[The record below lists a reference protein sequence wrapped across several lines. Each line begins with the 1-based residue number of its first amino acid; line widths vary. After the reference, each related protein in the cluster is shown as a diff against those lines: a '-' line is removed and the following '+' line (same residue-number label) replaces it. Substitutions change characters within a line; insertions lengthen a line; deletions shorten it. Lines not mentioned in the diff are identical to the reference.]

1 MALIFP
7 YQHPPMKQT
16 VIGLSGHI
24 DHGKTALVKAL
35 TGVNTDSLT
44 EEQKRGMT
52 IDIGFAFLNE
62 NITLIDV
69 PGHEKFVKNM
79 MAGVSAV
86 DVALLVVAAD
96 DGVMPQTREHFEIL
110 NLLDIPLGIVAI
122 NKIDLADKD
131 WLELVELDIGEL
143 LQGSFMEDAPILKVS
158 AETGDGVDQLKTTLL
173 DLCKKVPDKQ
183 DRGIF
188 RLHVDRVF
196 SMKGY
201 GTVVTGTVNSGSL
214 KIGDTVELL
223 PGSVKSKV
231 RGLQSHG
238 EEVQQ
243 VETGDRAAI
252 NLQGVEI
259 KQIERGS
266 QIAEIGYLQSL
277 NQMGVTLLLLG
288 SAQKPIT
295 QNQRIRIHLGTQE
308 VMARVALADGK
319 SLQPGDDCP
328 ALLRL
333 EQPMVAARGDKFII
347 RSFSPVITIGGGEVM
362 EVLIEEKWKIVKEKL
377 QNLYESPKSDQL
389 IHLVQEEG
397 AKPITPEELQYRIG
411 ISKEQINAIVGEK
424 EELFWLTH
432 KQGKWLLTQNQWN
445 ELKNSIHNFLKK
457 YHAKNPLNAGA
468 QKEEVRQHLNCE
480 NSILEALLQSMLD
493 DKSISKKGELFLN
506 PNFSITL
513 SSEDDSLQNSILNQ
527 LDQEG
532 FTSSTLAQLSLKT
545 GNSKEKLMQ
554 VLNVAE
560 QQGKLLRI
568 DGKLMFTQK
577 NFIILREKVN
587 QFFSNHP
594 EMSVSEFKELAHTS
608 RKYAVP
614 LLEYFDKKKITY
626 REGNIRKLVR

>member
-1 MALIFP
+1 
-7 YQHPPMKQT
+7 MKQT

-52 IDIGFAFLNE
+52 IDIGFAFLDE

-308 VMARVALADGK
+308 VMARVALTDGK
-319 SLQPGDDCP
+319 TLQPGDGCP

-333 EQPMVAARGDKFII
+333 EQPIVAARGDKFII

-389 IHLVQEEG
+389 IHLVQEER
-397 AKPITPEELQYRIG
+397 AKPITPEKLQYRIG
-411 ISKEQINAIVGEK
+411 ISKEQINAIVEEK

-432 KQGKWLLTQNQWN
+432 KQGKWLLTQNQWR

-457 YHAKNPLNAGA
+457 YHTKNPLNAGA
-468 QKEEVRQHLNCE
+468 QKEKIRQHLGCE
-480 NSILEALLQSMLD
+480 NSILEVLLQSMLD
-493 DKSISKKGELFLN
+493 DKSISQKGELFLN

>member
-1 MALIFP
+1 
-7 YQHPPMKQT
+7 MKQT

-52 IDIGFAFLNE
+52 IDIGFAFLDE

-308 VMARVALADGK
+308 VMARVALTDGK
-319 SLQPGDDCP
+319 TLQPGDNCP

-397 AKPITPEELQYRIG
+397 AKPITPEKLQYRIG
-411 ISKEQINAIVGEK
+411 ISKEQINAIVEEK

-445 ELKNSIHNFLKK
+445 ELKNSIHNCLKK
-457 YHAKNPLNAGA
+457 YHTKNPLNAGA
-468 QKEEVRQHLNCE
+468 QKEKIRQHLGCE

-493 DKSISKKGELFLN
+493 DKSISQKGELFLN

>member
-1 MALIFP
+1 
-7 YQHPPMKQT
+7 MKQT

-52 IDIGFAFLNE
+52 IDIGFAFLDE

-319 SLQPGDDCP
+319 TLQPGDDCP

-397 AKPITPEELQYRIG
+397 AKPITPEKLQYRIG
-411 ISKEQINAIVGEK
+411 ISKEQINAIVEEK

-468 QKEEVRQHLNCE
+468 QKEEIRQHLNCE

-493 DKSISKKGELFLN
+493 DKSISQKGELFLN

>member
-1 MALIFP
+1 
-7 YQHPPMKQT
+7 MKQT

-44 EEQKRGMT
+44 EEQKRGLT
-52 IDIGFAFLNE
+52 IDIGFAFLDE

-308 VMARVALADGK
+308 VMARVALTDGK
-319 SLQPGDDCP
+319 TLQPGDDCP

-397 AKPITPEELQYRIG
+397 AKPITPEKLQYRIG
-411 ISKEQINAIVGEK
+411 ISKEQINAIVEEK

-468 QKEEVRQHLNCE
+468 QKEEIRQHLSCE

-493 DKSISKKGELFLN
+493 DKSISQKGELFLN
-506 PNFSITL
+506 TNFSITL
-513 SSEDDSLQNSILNQ
+513 SSEDDSMQNSILNQ

-545 GNSKEKLMQ
+545 GNSKGKLMQ
-554 VLNVAE
+554 ILNVAE

>member
-1 MALIFP
+1 
-7 YQHPPMKQT
+7 MKQT

-52 IDIGFAFLNE
+52 IDIGFAFLDE

-308 VMARVALADGK
+308 VMARVALTDGK
-319 SLQPGDDCP
+319 TLQPGDDCP

-362 EVLIEEKWKIVKEKL
+362 EVLIEEKWKIMKEKL

-397 AKPITPEELQYRIG
+397 AKPITPEKLQYRIG
-411 ISKEQINAIVGEK
+411 ISKEQINAIVEEK

-468 QKEEVRQHLNCE
+468 QKEEIRQHLNCE

-493 DKSISKKGELFLN
+493 EKSISQKGELFLN

-594 EMSVSEFKELAHTS
+594 EMSVLEFKELAHTS

>member
-1 MALIFP
+1 
-7 YQHPPMKQT
+7 MKQT

-52 IDIGFAFLNE
+52 IDIGFAFLDE

-308 VMARVALADGK
+308 VMARVALTDGK
-319 SLQPGDDCP
+319 TLQPGDDCP

-377 QNLYESPKSDQL
+377 QNLYDSPKSDQL

-397 AKPITPEELQYRIG
+397 AKPITPEKLQYRIG
-411 ISKEQINAIVGEK
+411 ISKEQINAIVEEK

-468 QKEEVRQHLNCE
+468 QKEEIRQHLSCE

-493 DKSISKKGELFLN
+493 DKSISQKGELFLN

-577 NFIILREKVN
+577 NFIILREKVK

>member
-1 MALIFP
+1 
-7 YQHPPMKQT
+7 MKQT

-52 IDIGFAFLNE
+52 IDIGFAFLDE

-308 VMARVALADGK
+308 VMARVALTDGK
-319 SLQPGDDCP
+319 TLQPGDDCP

-362 EVLIEEKWKIVKEKL
+362 EVLIEEKWKIVKKKL

-397 AKPITPEELQYRIG
+397 AKPITPEKLQYRIG
-411 ISKEQINAIVGEK
+411 ISKEQINAIVEEK

-468 QKEEVRQHLNCE
+468 QKEEIRQHLSCE

-493 DKSISKKGELFLN
+493 DKSISQKGELFLN

>member
-1 MALIFP
+1 
-7 YQHPPMKQT
+7 MKQT

-52 IDIGFAFLNE
+52 IDIGFAFLDE

-308 VMARVALADGK
+308 VMARVALTDGK
-319 SLQPGDDCP
+319 TLQPGDDCP

-397 AKPITPEELQYRIG
+397 AKPITPEKLQYRIG
-411 ISKEQINAIVGEK
+411 ISKEQINAIVEEK

-432 KQGKWLLTQNQWN
+432 KQGKWLLSQNQWK

-457 YHAKNPLNAGA
+457 YHTKNPLNAGA
-468 QKEEVRQHLNCE
+468 QKEEIRQHLNCE

-493 DKSISKKGELFLN
+493 DKSISQKGELFLN

>member
-1 MALIFP
+1 
-7 YQHPPMKQT
+7 MKQT

-52 IDIGFAFLNE
+52 IDIGFAFLDE

-252 NLQGVEI
+252 NLQGVEL

-308 VMARVALADGK
+308 VMARVALTDGK
-319 SLQPGDDCP
+319 TLQPGDDCP

-397 AKPITPEELQYRIG
+397 AKPITPEKLQYRIG
-411 ISKEQINAIVGEK
+411 ISKEQINAIVEEK

-468 QKEEVRQHLNCE
+468 QKEEIRQHLNCE

-493 DKSISKKGELFLN
+493 DKSISQKGELFLN

>member
-1 MALIFP
+1 
-7 YQHPPMKQT
+7 MKQT

-52 IDIGFAFLNE
+52 IDIGFAFLDE

-308 VMARVALADGK
+308 VMARVALTDGK
-319 SLQPGDDCP
+319 TLQPGDDCP

-397 AKPITPEELQYRIG
+397 AKPITPEKLQYRIG
-411 ISKEQINAIVGEK
+411 ISKEQINAIVEEK

-468 QKEEVRQHLNCE
+468 QKEEIRQHLSCE

-493 DKSISKKGELFLN
+493 DKSISQKGELFLN

-577 NFIILREKVN
+577 NFIILREKVK

>member
-1 MALIFP
+1 
-7 YQHPPMKQT
+7 MKQT

-35 TGVNTDSLT
+35 TGVNTDSLP

-52 IDIGFAFLNE
+52 IDIGFAFLDE

-110 NLLDIPLGIVAI
+110 NLLDISLGIVAI

-158 AETGDGVDQLKTTLL
+158 AETGDGVDQLKATLL

-277 NQMGVTLLLLG
+277 NQMGVTLLLLD

-319 SLQPGDDCP
+319 TLQPGDDCP

-333 EQPMVAARGDKFII
+333 EQPMVAAMGDKFII

-397 AKPITPEELQYRIG
+397 AKPITPEKLQYRIG
-411 ISKEQINAIVGEK
+411 ISKEQINAIVEEK
-424 EELFWLTH
+424 EQLFWLTH

-468 QKEEVRQHLNCE
+468 QKEEIRQHLNCE

-493 DKSISKKGELFLN
+493 EKSISQKGELFLN

>member
-1 MALIFP
+1 
-7 YQHPPMKQT
+7 MKQT

-52 IDIGFAFLNE
+52 IDIGFAFLDE

-308 VMARVALADGK
+308 VMARVALTDGK
-319 SLQPGDDCP
+319 TLQPGDDCP

-377 QNLYESPKSDQL
+377 QNLYESPQSDQL

-397 AKPITPEELQYRIG
+397 AKPITPEKLQYRIG
-411 ISKEQINAIVGEK
+411 ISKEQINAIVEEK

-468 QKEEVRQHLNCE
+468 QKEEIRQHLNCE

-493 DKSISKKGELFLN
+493 DKSISQKGKLFLN

-587 QFFSNHP
+587 QFFLNHP

>member
-1 MALIFP
+1 
-7 YQHPPMKQT
+7 MKQT

-52 IDIGFAFLNE
+52 IDIGFAFLDE

-308 VMARVALADGK
+308 VMARVALTDGK
-319 SLQPGDDCP
+319 TLQPGNECP

-397 AKPITPEELQYRIG
+397 AKPITPEKLQYRIG
-411 ISKEQINAIVGEK
+411 ISKEQINAIVEEK

-468 QKEEVRQHLNCE
+468 QKEEIRQHLSCE
-480 NSILEALLQSMLD
+480 NSILEALLQSMSD
-493 DKSISKKGELFLN
+493 DKSISQKGELFLN

-577 NFIILREKVN
+577 NFIILREKVK

>member
-1 MALIFP
+1 
-7 YQHPPMKQT
+7 MKQT

-52 IDIGFAFLNE
+52 IDIGFAFLDE

-308 VMARVALADGK
+308 VMARVALTDGK
-319 SLQPGDDCP
+319 TLHPGDDCP

-397 AKPITPEELQYRIG
+397 AKPITPEKLQYRIG
-411 ISKEQINAIVGEK
+411 ISKEQINAIVEEK

-468 QKEEVRQHLNCE
+468 QKEEIRQHLSCE

-493 DKSISKKGELFLN
+493 DKSISQKGELFLN

>member
-1 MALIFP
+1 
-7 YQHPPMKQT
+7 MKQT

-52 IDIGFAFLNE
+52 IDIGFAFLDE

-277 NQMGVTLLLLG
+277 NQMGVTLRLLG

-308 VMARVALADGK
+308 VMARVALTDGK
-319 SLQPGDDCP
+319 TLQPGDDCP

-397 AKPITPEELQYRIG
+397 AKPITPEKLQYRIG
-411 ISKEQINAIVGEK
+411 ISKEQINAIVEEK

-468 QKEEVRQHLNCE
+468 QKEEIRQHLNCE

-493 DKSISKKGELFLN
+493 DKSISQKGELFLN

>member
-1 MALIFP
+1 
-7 YQHPPMKQT
+7 MKQT

-52 IDIGFAFLNE
+52 IDIGFAFLDE

-277 NQMGVTLLLLG
+277 NQMGVTLLLLD

-308 VMARVALADGK
+308 VMARVALTDGK
-319 SLQPGDDCP
+319 TLQPGDNCP

-397 AKPITPEELQYRIG
+397 AKPITPEKLQYRIG
-411 ISKEQINAIVGEK
+411 ISKEQINAIVEEK

-468 QKEEVRQHLNCE
+468 QKEEIRQHLNCE

-493 DKSISKKGELFLN
+493 DKSISQKGKLFLN

>member
-1 MALIFP
+1 
-7 YQHPPMKQT
+7 MKQT

-173 DLCKKVPDKQ
+173 DICKKVPDKQ

-308 VMARVALADGK
+308 VMARVALTDGK
-319 SLQPGDDCP
+319 TLQPGNECP

-377 QNLYESPKSDQL
+377 QNLYDSPKSDQL

-397 AKPITPEELQYRIG
+397 AKPITPEKLQYRIG
-411 ISKEQINAIVGEK
+411 ISKEQINAIVEEK

-468 QKEEVRQHLNCE
+468 QKEEIRQHLSCE

-493 DKSISKKGELFLN
+493 DKSISQKGELFLN

-577 NFIILREKVN
+577 NFIILREKVK

>member
-1 MALIFP
+1 
-7 YQHPPMKQT
+7 MKQT

-35 TGVNTDSLT
+35 TGVNTDSLK

-52 IDIGFAFLNE
+52 IDIGFAFLDE

-86 DVALLVVAAD
+86 DIALLVVAAD

-158 AETGDGVDQLKTTLL
+158 AETGDGVDQLKSTLL
-173 DLCKKVPDKQ
+173 DICKKVPDKQ

-214 KIGDTVELL
+214 KIRDMVELL
-223 PGSVKSKV
+223 PGSVKSRV

-277 NQMGVTLLLLG
+277 NQMGVTLQLLG

-308 VMARVALADGK
+308 VMARVALTDGK
-319 SLQPGDDCP
+319 TLQPGNECP

-377 QNLYESPKSDQL
+377 QNLYDSPKSDQL

-397 AKPITPEELQYRIG
+397 ARPITPEKLQYRIG
-411 ISKEQINAIVGEK
+411 ISKEQINAIVEEK

-468 QKEEVRQHLNCE
+468 QKEEIRQHLSCE
-480 NSILEALLQSMLD
+480 NSILEALLQSMSD
-493 DKSISKKGELFLN
+493 DKSISQKGELFLN

-513 SSEDDSLQNSILNQ
+513 NSEDDSLQNSILNQ

-577 NFIILREKVN
+577 NFIILREKVK

-626 REGNIRKLVR
+626 REGNSRKLVR

>member
-1 MALIFP
+1 
-7 YQHPPMKQT
+7 MKQT

-52 IDIGFAFLNE
+52 IDIGFAFLDE

-308 VMARVALADGK
+308 VMARVALTDGK
-319 SLQPGDDCP
+319 TLQPGDDCP

-397 AKPITPEELQYRIG
+397 AKPITPEKLQYRIG
-411 ISKEQINAIVGEK
+411 ISKEQINAIVEEK
-424 EELFWLTH
+424 EELFWLTQ
-432 KQGKWLLTQNQWN
+432 KQGKWLLTQNQWK

-457 YHAKNPLNAGA
+457 YHTKNPLNAGA
-468 QKEEVRQHLNCE
+468 QKEKIRQHLGCE

-493 DKSISKKGELFLN
+493 DKSISQKGELFLN

>member
-1 MALIFP
+1 
-7 YQHPPMKQT
+7 MKQT

-52 IDIGFAFLNE
+52 IDIGFAFLDE

-308 VMARVALADGK
+308 VMARVALTDGK
-319 SLQPGDDCP
+319 TLQPGDDCP

-397 AKPITPEELQYRIG
+397 AKPITPEKLQYRIG
-411 ISKEQINAIVGEK
+411 ISKEQINAIVEEK

-468 QKEEVRQHLNCE
+468 QKEEIRQHLNCE

>member
-1 MALIFP
+1 
-7 YQHPPMKQT
+7 MKQT

-52 IDIGFAFLNE
+52 IDIGFAFLDE

-308 VMARVALADGK
+308 VMARVALTDGK
-319 SLQPGDDCP
+319 TLQPGDDCP

-377 QNLYESPKSDQL
+377 QNLYDSPKSDQL

-397 AKPITPEELQYRIG
+397 ARPITPEKLQYRIG
-411 ISKEQINAIVGEK
+411 ISKEQIDAIVEEK
-424 EELFWLTH
+424 KELFWLTH

-468 QKEEVRQHLNCE
+468 QKEEIRQHLNCE

-493 DKSISKKGELFLN
+493 DKSISQKGELFLN

-587 QFFSNHP
+587 QFFSNHL

>member
-1 MALIFP
+1 
-7 YQHPPMKQT
+7 MKQT

-52 IDIGFAFLNE
+52 IDIGFAFLDE

-158 AETGDGVDQLKTTLL
+158 AETGDGVTQLKTTLL

-252 NLQGVEI
+252 FRE
-259 KQIERGS
+259 
-266 QIAEIGYLQSL
+266 
-277 NQMGVTLLLLG
+277 
-288 SAQKPIT
+288 
-295 QNQRIRIHLGTQE
+295 
-308 VMARVALADGK
+308 
-319 SLQPGDDCP
+319 
-328 ALLRL
+328 
-333 EQPMVAARGDKFII
+333 
-347 RSFSPVITIGGGEVM
+347 
-362 EVLIEEKWKIVKEKL
+362 
-377 QNLYESPKSDQL
+377 
-389 IHLVQEEG
+389 
-397 AKPITPEELQYRIG
+397 
-411 ISKEQINAIVGEK
+411 
-424 EELFWLTH
+424 
-432 KQGKWLLTQNQWN
+432 WN
-445 ELKNSIHNFLKK
+445 
-457 YHAKNPLNAGA
+457 
-468 QKEEVRQHLNCE
+468 
-480 NSILEALLQSMLD
+480 
-493 DKSISKKGELFLN
+493 
-506 PNFSITL
+506 
-513 SSEDDSLQNSILNQ
+513 
-527 LDQEG
+527 
-532 FTSSTLAQLSLKT
+532 
-545 GNSKEKLMQ
+545 
-554 VLNVAE
+554 
-560 QQGKLLRI
+560 
-568 DGKLMFTQK
+568 
-577 NFIILREKVN
+577 
-587 QFFSNHP
+587 
-594 EMSVSEFKELAHTS
+594 
-608 RKYAVP
+608 
-614 LLEYFDKKKITY
+614 
-626 REGNIRKLVR
+626 

>member
-1 MALIFP
+1 
-7 YQHPPMKQT
+7 MKQT

-52 IDIGFAFLNE
+52 IDIGFAFLDE

-79 MAGVSAV
+79 MAGVSTV

-308 VMARVALADGK
+308 VMARVALTDGK
-319 SLQPGDDCP
+319 TLQPGDDCP

-397 AKPITPEELQYRIG
+397 AKPITPEKLQYRIG
-411 ISKEQINAIVGEK
+411 ISKEQINAIVEEK

-468 QKEEVRQHLNCE
+468 QKEEIRQHLNCE

-493 DKSISKKGELFLN
+493 EKSISQKGELFLN

>member
-1 MALIFP
+1 
-7 YQHPPMKQT
+7 MKQT

-52 IDIGFAFLNE
+52 IDIGFAFLDE

-214 KIGDTVELL
+214 KIRDTVELL
-223 PGSVKSKV
+223 PGSVKSRV

-308 VMARVALADGK
+308 VMARVALTDGK
-319 SLQPGDDCP
+319 TLQPGDDCP

-377 QNLYESPKSDQL
+377 QNLYDSPKSDQL

-397 AKPITPEELQYRIG
+397 ARPITPEKLQYRIG
-411 ISKEQINAIVGEK
+411 ISKEQINAIVEEK

-468 QKEEVRQHLNCE
+468 QKEEIRQHLSCE

-493 DKSISKKGELFLN
+493 DKSISQKGELFLN

>member
-1 MALIFP
+1 
-7 YQHPPMKQT
+7 MKQT

-52 IDIGFAFLNE
+52 IDIGFAFLDE

-243 VETGDRAAI
+243 VGTGDRAAI

-295 QNQRIRIHLGTQE
+295 QNQRIRIHLGTQV
-308 VMARVALADGK
+308 VMARVALTDGNT
-319 SLQPGDDCP
+319 LQPGDDCP

-411 ISKEQINAIVGEK
+411 ISKEQINAIVEEK

-445 ELKNSIHNFLKK
+445 ELKNGIHNFLKK

-468 QKEEVRQHLNCE
+468 QKEEIRQHLSCE

-493 DKSISKKGELFLN
+493 DKSISQKGELFLN

>member
-1 MALIFP
+1 
-7 YQHPPMKQT
+7 MKQT

-52 IDIGFAFLNE
+52 IDIGFAFLDE

-79 MAGVSAV
+79 MVGVSAV

-308 VMARVALADGK
+308 VMARVALTDGK
-319 SLQPGDDCP
+319 TLQPGDDCP

-377 QNLYESPKSDQL
+377 QNLYDSPKSDQL

-397 AKPITPEELQYRIG
+397 AKPITPEKLQYRIG
-411 ISKEQINAIVGEK
+411 ISKEQINAIVEEK

-468 QKEEVRQHLNCE
+468 QKEEIRQHLNCE

-493 DKSISKKGELFLN
+493 DKSISQKGELFLN

>member
-1 MALIFP
+1 
-7 YQHPPMKQT
+7 MKQT

-52 IDIGFAFLNE
+52 IDIGFAFLDE

-308 VMARVALADGK
+308 VMARVALTDGK
-319 SLQPGDDCP
+319 TLQPGDDCP

-397 AKPITPEELQYRIG
+397 AKPITPEKLQYRIG
-411 ISKEQINAIVGEK
+411 ISKEQINAIVEEK

-468 QKEEVRQHLNCE
+468 QKEEIRQHLNCE

-493 DKSISKKGELFLN
+493 DKSISQKGELFLN

-513 SSEDDSLQNSILNQ
+513 SSEDDSLQNSMLNQ

>member
-1 MALIFP
+1 
-7 YQHPPMKQT
+7 MKQT

-52 IDIGFAFLNE
+52 IDIGFAFLDE

-308 VMARVALADGK
+308 VMARVALTDGK
-319 SLQPGDDCP
+319 TLQPGDDCP

-389 IHLVQEEG
+389 IHLIQEEG
-397 AKPITPEELQYRIG
+397 AKPITPEKLQYRIG
-411 ISKEQINAIVGEK
+411 ISKEQINAIVEEK

-468 QKEEVRQHLNCE
+468 QKEEIRQHLNCE

-493 DKSISKKGELFLN
+493 DKSISQKGELFLN

>member
-1 MALIFP
+1 
-7 YQHPPMKQT
+7 MKQT

-52 IDIGFAFLNE
+52 IDIGFAFLDE

-308 VMARVALADGK
+308 VMARVALTDGK
-319 SLQPGDDCP
+319 TLQPGDDCP

-397 AKPITPEELQYRIG
+397 AKPITPEKLQYRIG
-411 ISKEQINAIVGEK
+411 ISKEQINAIVEEK

-468 QKEEVRQHLNCE
+468 QKEEIRQHLNCE

-493 DKSISKKGELFLN
+493 DKSISQKGELFLN

-513 SSEDDSLQNSILNQ
+513 NSEDDSLQNSILNQ

>member
-1 MALIFP
+1 MAQVVLG
-7 YQHPPMKQT
+7 T
-16 VIGLSGHI
+16 AGHI

-52 IDIGFAFLNE
+52 IDIGFAFLDE

-79 MAGVSAV
+79 MVGVSAV

-252 NLQGVEI
+252 NLQRVEI

-308 VMARVALADGK
+308 VMARVALTDGK
-319 SLQPGDDCP
+319 TLQPGDDCP

-389 IHLVQEEG
+389 IHLIQEEG
-397 AKPITPEELQYRIG
+397 AKPITPEKLQYRIG
-411 ISKEQINAIVGEK
+411 ISKEQINAIVEEK

-468 QKEEVRQHLNCE
+468 QKEEIRQHLSCE

-493 DKSISKKGELFLN
+493 DKSISQKGELLLN

-568 DGKLMFTQK
+568 DGKLLFTQK

-587 QFFSNHP
+587 QFFSNHL

>member
-1 MALIFP
+1 
-7 YQHPPMKQT
+7 MKQT

-52 IDIGFAFLNE
+52 IDIGFAFLDE

-308 VMARVALADGK
+308 VMARVALTDGK
-319 SLQPGDDCP
+319 TLQPGNECP

-397 AKPITPEELQYRIG
+397 AKPITPEKLQYRIG
-411 ISKEQINAIVGEK
+411 ISKEQINAIVEEK

-468 QKEEVRQHLNCE
+468 QKEEIRQHLSCE

-493 DKSISKKGELFLN
+493 DKSISQKGELFLN

-513 SSEDDSLQNSILNQ
+513 NSEDDSLQNSILNQ